1 VTAPDAVPATV
12 HLLRAAALFTL
23 QLDRLV
29 AQLPSL
35 APLVAVEV
43 RIIGGEPSGRLHID
57 TGETAFAD
65 WCKQLGATTGQSIG
79 QGIVVADGRLGGL
92 PVHLLGGVSGRVYDE
107 LGAEW
112 PVRRLRELGG
122 AP

>member
-1 VTAPDAVPATV
+1 VTAPDNATV

-23 QLDRLV
+23 QLDLLV

-35 APLVAVEV
+35 APLIAVEV
-43 RIIGGEPSGRLHID
+43 RIAGGEPSGRLHID
-57 TGETAFAD
+57 TGVVEFAD
-65 WCKQLGATTGQSIG
+65 WCEQLGATTGRSIG
-79 QGIVVADGRLGGL
+79 HSVVIADGQLGGL

-107 LGAEW
+107 LGDEW